1 MRVVHIIP
9 SVNRKDGGPTT
20 ALLGLAS
27 TQVMAGM
34 AVEVLTTFR
43 ADDSN
48 AMVQVFES
56 RGVRM
61 RTVGPVRG
69 KLGQHPDLD
78 AAVEESVA
86 RADVVHIHAVWEEIL
101 HKAAQAAQR
110 QQVPYIVRPCG
121 MLDPWS
127 LKRWRIFKKGLLT
140 WRIRKNLNQAM
151 ALHCTSDTE
160 LAGIRQLGLQT
171 KFIVE
176 PNGIDLAEFETLP
189 ERGVFAS
196 QYPQLIGRP
205 FVLFFSRIHPKKG
218 LDVLI
223 PAFAKVAYIAS
234 LANWMLVLS
243 GPDGNGYGAAV
254 RRMVRHHGLKERV
267 LFTGMLTDGQR
278 IAALRDASLF
288 VLPSRQENFGLA
300 VVEAL
305 AASTPVIISDQ
316 VNIHCDITTAAAGE
330 VVKLSEQALADA
342 LQRWMSD
349 QQRRHEAGQRGR
361 TFALER
367 YDWRNIAQAWWRHYS
382 ALPQRGKFG
391 GASISTVARSS
402 HARHSG

>member
-160 LAGIRQLGLQT
+160 LAGIRQLGRT
-171 KFIVE
+171 
-176 PNGIDLAEFETLP
+176 
-189 ERGVFAS
+189 AS
-196 QYPQLIGRP
+196 IWRSLKRFRSVVCLHRSIR
-205 FVLFFSRIHPKKG
+205 S
-218 LDVLI
+218 
-223 PAFAKVAYIAS
+223 S
-234 LANWMLVLS
+234 LA
-243 GPDGNGYGAAV
+243 GPSCSFSV
-254 RRMVRHHGLKERV
+254 ESIPKRGL
-267 LFTGMLTDGQR
+267 M
-278 IAALRDASLF
+278 
-288 VLPSRQENFGLA
+288 
-300 VVEAL
+300 
-305 AASTPVIISDQ
+305 
-316 VNIHCDITTAAAGE
+316 
-330 VVKLSEQALADA
+330 
-342 LQRWMSD
+342 
-349 QQRRHEAGQRGR
+349 
-361 TFALER
+361 
-367 YDWRNIAQAWWRHYS
+367 Y
-382 ALPQRGKFG
+382 
-391 GASISTVARSS
+391 
-402 HARHSG
+402 